1 MEEGENEELIIKKM
15 KISQKWKWWI
25 MMQRTGKEKI
35 FVEKEDNYK
44 MKNEEEIMKEK
55 MREKWRAWSERGGG
69 KQKLQFEK
77 RKKDKEKKKKTK
89 LGKKKRK
96 RWSRNTIVIV
106 EALEKEDKKEGIK
119 KSSDKKK
126 H

>member
-1 MEEGENEELIIKKM
+1 MKSMEVKG
-15 KISQKWKWWI
+15 
-25 MMQRTGKEKI
+25 GK
-35 FVEKEDNYK
+35 
-44 MKNEEEIMKEK
+44 
-55 MREKWRAWSERGGG
+55 

-77 RKKDKEKKKKTK
+77 RKKDKEKKKRRKKTK